1 MKIKKLWFILL
12 LVSSLFS
19 CKKPVFENA
28 MSLSDL
34 LLYTNSGNVDCDESL
49 LHENDTIE
57 VYGWTYGITDELE
70 YVGLF
75 RLVDSESEPQI
86 RIDVF
91 AKGDGKYDISRKISK
106 NKGDAEYVK
115 IFIRAIIKSTEEEFN
130 DGSCKNIVY
139 LEIDDVS
146 DIQF

>member
-1 MKIKKLWFILL
+1 M
-12 LVSSLFS
+12 LVTGVLS

-49 LHENDTIE
+49 LHENETIE

-115 IFIRAIIKSTEEEFN
+115 IFIRAIIKSTEEEFD

-146 DIQF
+146 DILF

>member
-1 MKIKKLWFILL
+1 MKIKTLWIILL
-12 LVSSLFS
+12 LMTCVVS
-19 CKKPVFENA
+19 CKKQVFENA

-34 LLYTNSGNVDCDESL
+34 LLYTNSGNVNCDEYL

-75 RLVDSESEPQI
+75 RLIDSESEPQI

-115 IFIRAIIKSTEEEFN
+115 IFIRAIIKSTEEEFK

-146 DIQF
+146 DILF